1 MRFQN
6 AGAIFRSR
14 LGKFSP
20 GNNKM
25 HFTYLIQKSSKS
37 DKRRLNSVDECSV
50 PCQLEHYWIPF
61 SKVLELSEIPSSL
74 HFLIRSKSGDMV
86 NVGKC
91 AGHCFSS
98 FKSLY
103 QDPVRS
109 TIFQELPYCDIKN
122 IQSLC
127 IPIEYEDIETEIV
140 RNEDI
145 VQGPTIKN
153 LVIRSCAC
161 AEVQTCN

>member
-1 MRFQN
+1 
-6 AGAIFRSR
+6 
-14 LGKFSP
+14 
-20 GNNKM
+20 M
-25 HFTYLIQKSSKS
+25 HLASLIQQSSKS
-37 DKRRLNSVDECSV
+37 DKRRLNPLDECRV

-74 HFLIRSKSGDMV
+74 HFFIRSKSGDMV

-91 AGHCFSS
+91 AGNCFSS
-98 FKSLY
+98 MKPLY

-109 TIFQELPYCDIKN
+109 TISRELPYCDIKD
-122 IQSLC
+122 IKTIC
-127 IPIEYEDIETEIV
+127 VPIEYDDIETEIV
-140 RNEDI
+140 RDEDI